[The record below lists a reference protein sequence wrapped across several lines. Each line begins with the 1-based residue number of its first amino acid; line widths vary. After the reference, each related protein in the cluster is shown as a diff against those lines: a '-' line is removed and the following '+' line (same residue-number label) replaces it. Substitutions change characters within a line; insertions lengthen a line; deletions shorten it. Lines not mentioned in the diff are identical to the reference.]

1 MQYHLIFDMDGV
13 LVDSEPFHQSVLQ
26 SVCDRIGIRI
36 DKPYYTT
43 LVGMGDLQL
52 WSKLIDD
59 FDLDKSP
66 DWYISFHKKLLYEA
80 LPSADVTPMP
90 YVLDLI
96 EELAAHNFRLS
107 LGSSSP
113 VKVINTFVE
122 KLKIVSYF
130 DHLVS
135 REHVSQG
142 KPHPDI
148 FLEVARRYGLPPE
161 EFLVIEDSYNG
172 VCAATSAG
180 MRSVGYI
187 HPNSGKQDLSNAVMV
202 IDSFSCISAQ
212 RLKEMYTC
220 KK

>member
-13 LVDSEPFHQSVLQ
+13 LVDSEPFHQNVLQ
-26 SVCDRIGIRI
+26 SVCDRLAIPI

-59 FDLDKSP
+59 FELDKPHS
-66 DWYISFHKKLLYEA
+66 WYMSFHKKILYEA
-80 LPSADVTPMP
+80 LSSAEVSPMP
-90 YVLDLI
+90 YVLDFMEDLKS
-96 EELAAHNFRLS
+96 NSFRLS

-113 VKVINTFVE
+113 VKVIDTFVE
-122 KLKIVSYF
+122 KLKIAPYF

-135 REHVSQG
+135 REHVNLG

-148 FLEVARRYGLPPE
+148 FLEVARRYQLPPE

-180 MRSVGYI
+180 MRSIGYV
-187 HPNSGKQDLSNAVMV
+187 HPNSGKQDLSGAVMV
-202 IDSFSCISAQ
+202 IDSFSRISAQ
-212 RLKEMYTC
+212 GLKEMYTC